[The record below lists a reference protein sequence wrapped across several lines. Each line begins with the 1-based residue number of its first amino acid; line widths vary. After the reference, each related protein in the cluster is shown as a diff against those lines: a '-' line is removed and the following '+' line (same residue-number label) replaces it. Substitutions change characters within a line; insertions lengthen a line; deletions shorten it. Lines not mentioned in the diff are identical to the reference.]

1 MAKRIGMI
9 AGSGDIPKQIIDQAE
24 KQGYVCTVAAIKGE
38 HDASLLD
45 HVETLKWFD
54 VDKVREVAEF
64 FKDQGIKE
72 AFFAGKIDVMV
83 LFRRKRF
90 GKLAFNLLMRGKD
103 WSPATLIHT
112 AIDYFLKQGIDIIDP
127 TIFLSPYFC
136 RAGVFTKTCPNKQD
150 QEDISFGWDKAKILA
165 DQDIGQTLIV
175 KNKIVV
181 AVEGAEGTNET
192 ISRAGDLIGDGFV
205 VIKRTRT
212 HQDPRIDLP
221 GVGLETVKRLVKAGG
236 KVLCF
241 EADKMPFFQ
250 KNEAIQ
256 LADMNNVSI
265 LARH

>member
-1 MAKRIGMI
+1 MI
-9 AGSGDIPKQIIDQAE
+9 AGSGDIPKQILDQAE
-24 KQGYVCTVAAIKGE
+24 KQGYVCIVAAIRGE

-64 FKDQGIKE
+64 FRDQGIKE
-72 AFFAGKIDVMV
+72 AVFAGKIDVRV

-90 GKLAFNLLMRGKD
+90 SKLALDLLMRGKD
-103 WSPATLIHT
+103 WSPSTLIHT
-112 AIDYFLKQGIDIIDP
+112 AIDYFLKQGITILDP
-127 TIFLSPYFC
+127 TTFLSPYFC
-136 RAGVFTKTCPNKQD
+136 RAGVLTKTYPKKQEA
-150 QEDISFGWDKAKILA
+150 EDISFGWDKAKIIA
-165 DQDIGQTLIV
+165 DLDIGQTLIV

-221 GVGLETVKRLVKAGG
+221 GVGLETVKRLIKAGG

-250 KNEAIQ
+250 KDEALQ
-256 LADMNNVSI
+256 LADMNNISI
-265 LARH
+265 LARL